1 MGSNIGIKTM
11 SNELSPVID
20 QWYQYIDSGELMR
33 IVALDKSD
41 GLIEVQKFDGSLEE
55 LDEETWRGLHVQLAE
70 PPEDWTGPYDD
81 ADLEDSYDSTQSDLI
96 SDWRLPVDN
105 VESAEDKWDE
115 VPSLN
120 EKAAPANAVANS
132 VALNTKE

>member
-1 MGSNIGIKTM
+1 ME
-11 SNELSPVID
+11 NELRPVID
-20 QWYQYIDSGELMR
+20 QWYQYVDSGELMR
-33 IVALDKSD
+33 VVALDKSE

-55 LDEETWRGLHVQLAE
+55 MDKEAWGELHLQFAE

-105 VESAEDKWDE
+105 VESAEDRWE
-115 VPSLN
+115 EIPSLN
-120 EKAAPANAVANS
+120 EKEAPADS
-132 VALNTKE
+132 VVLTSKE